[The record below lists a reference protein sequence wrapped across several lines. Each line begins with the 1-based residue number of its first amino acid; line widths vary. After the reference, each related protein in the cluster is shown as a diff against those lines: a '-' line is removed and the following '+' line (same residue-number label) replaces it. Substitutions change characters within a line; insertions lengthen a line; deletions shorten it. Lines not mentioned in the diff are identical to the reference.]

1 MRILL
6 MTQYFHPEPGAP
18 ANRTLSFA
26 RGLARAGHRV
36 SVICEFPC
44 YPSGKLLKADKYK
57 IYRKE
62 HFENFTIYR
71 TFVIPTSRSG
81 LISRLINYW
90 SYMVSSFA
98 VGVFLKKP
106 DLILASS
113 PPLFVGPSAVLLS
126 ILKRV
131 PMVADIRDL
140 WPEDAIML
148 GHLHNRIGIWGGR
161 LTAWI
166 FYKRAKL
173 IITISPG
180 MRQYLLKLA
189 RDKEVFPIMNGSSVP
204 DLTLDEFSDDSNL
217 EDYRF
222 TVCYSGT
229 LGLMQQVE
237 DMINAAV
244 ATRDDKN
251 IKYLIVGEGV
261 RLKELIEAS
270 KSHNLDSI
278 FFTGGV
284 SFLESLRLM
293 KTANVGL
300 VVLSHH
306 EYFESAIP
314 SKFFDCMAL
323 GLPVIMGVNGD
334 ARNILETHK
343 TGIYYR
349 PGDIKTLVQNIY
361 YLKDNPDIAAKY
373 GRNGVDLVQRQ
384 YRRSK
389 LVEDLERLLQ
399 DRFGDNSID
408 CKL

>member
-1 MRILL
+1 MHILL

-26 RGLARAGHRV
+26 RGLAKAGHRV

-44 YPSGKLLKADKYK
+44 YPSGKLAKGDKYK
-57 IYRKE
+57 LYRRE
-62 HFENFTIYR
+62 PFENFTIYR

-90 SYMVSSFA
+90 SFMLSSFA

-126 ILKRV
+126 LLKQV

-148 GHLHNRIGIWGGR
+148 GYLRNRIGIWGGR

-173 IITISPG
+173 LITISPG
-180 MRQYLLKLA
+180 MKKRLLKLTGN
-189 RDKEVFPIMNGSSVP
+189 KEVIPITNGSSVLDIEIDNP
-204 DLTLDEFSDDSNL
+204 DDNRKPE
-217 EDYRF
+217 YGPF

-237 DMINAAV
+237 DMIGAAV
-244 ATRDDKN
+244 ATRDDID

-261 RLKELIEAS
+261 RLKELIAAA
-270 KSHNLDSI
+270 KSRNLNNIS
-278 FFTGGV
+278 FAGGV
-284 SFLESLRLM
+284 SFLESLLLM
-293 KTANVGL
+293 KTADVGL

-323 GLPVIMGVNGD
+323 GLPVILGVNGD
-334 ARNILETHK
+334 ARKILETNK
-343 TGIYYR
+343 TGLYYR

-361 YLKDNPDIAAKY
+361 YLKDDPDIAAEY
-373 GRNGVDLVQRQ
+373 GRNGVNLVRQ
-384 YRRSK
+384 HYRRSI
-389 LVEDLERLLQ
+389 LVENLERLLR

-408 CKL
+408 SKL